1 MIRMVLA
8 LGLIAA
14 AAPGL
19 AMAQPYD
26 NDQGRYDNDQGR
38 YCDDQGRCSD
48 RAPDARDYSRDSGY
62 TGRGLGRDDH
72 YTGRVGARWV
82 DGYGRQCA
90 WREVTFHDADGA
102 QAFKWVTVCAQ

>member
-1 MIRMVLA
+1 MIRMILA
-8 LGLIAA
+8 LGIMAA
-14 AAPGL
+14 AAIPTMTL
-19 AMAQPYD
+19 AQP
-26 NDQGRYDNDQGR
+26 YDNDQGR